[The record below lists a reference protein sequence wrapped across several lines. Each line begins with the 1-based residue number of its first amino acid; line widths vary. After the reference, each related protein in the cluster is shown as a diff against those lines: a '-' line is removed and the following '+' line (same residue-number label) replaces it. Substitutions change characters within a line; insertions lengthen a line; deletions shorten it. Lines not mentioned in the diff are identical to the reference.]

1 MSFLDDDL
9 PGGLSSRCSSPAI
22 PLTINQ
28 PNLPDPEDEEEE
40 EEKDLLNSSLTPMDW
55 LPR

>member
-40 EEKDLLNSSLTPMDW
+40 EKDLLNSSLTPMDW